1 MGIRAGLLNEVV
13 DIYRPTTTINSLGEQ
28 VTVYSMVHVYRARVL
43 HRSHNRENFNGDIVY
58 PNTHSLQMRI
68 YVDIHDNDI
77 IKFQDHYYRLTQ
89 APLIDRDQQ
98 CVTLEIEQV
107 IENITIQ

>member
-1 MGIRAGLLNEVV
+1 MRAGLLKEVV
-13 DIYRPTTTINSLGEQ
+13 DIYRPEVTINSLGEQ
-28 VTVYSMVHVYRARVL
+28 VTVYHLVHVYRARVV
-43 HRSHNRENFNGDIVY
+43 RKSHNRENFNGDIIY

-77 IKFQDHYYRLTQ
+77 IKFQDHYYRLIQ
-89 APLIDRDQQ
+89 APLVDRDQQ

-107 IENITIQ
+107 IEAITIE